1 MIILFPYVK
10 VFKDRICEM
19 SKVSPLIQTQTWN
32 ANEKAEQDKFVIT
45 FLAVNEKN
53 RQWSNF
59 KYFSA
64 IIA

>member
-32 ANEKAEQDKFVIT
+32 TNEKEEQDKFVIT
-45 FLAVNEKN
+45 FLAINEK
-53 RQWSNF
+53 
-59 KYFSA
+59 KK
-64 IIA
+64 